1 MKTLDILAEAAYK
14 KVLEKISLAG
24 DTHVKSYMEQV
35 ADAYA
40 KAPVLD
46 KKAVPHWN
54 ALSNH
59 TDKVLFPK
67 IQSQLKRIYKE
78 KNPEFQQNPN
88 GGGFIF
94 EPFHTYKTAEEMSA
108 EVLGKGIFRVSTADS
123 EHPIWSVE
131 QNVKFRAVHDWYT
144 HIINKAPF
152 NARGE
157 LRAYNSYTKLIP
169 ANAIP
174 AAFTEIVGQVSYAI
188 VNGGFGEQKVC
199 LLPQFDYYHLG
210 KLNPKYQKQLT
221 PDAEQD
227 TTKT

>member
-1 MKTLDILAEAAYK
+1 MKTLNEIAHRAYQ
-14 KVLEKISLAG
+14 KVLEKISLPG
-24 DTHVKSYMEQV
+24 ESHVKTHMEQV

-40 KAPVLD
+40 SAPTLD
-46 KKAVPHWN
+46 NKAVPHWN
-54 ALSNH
+54 ALSSH

-67 IQSQLKRIYKE
+67 IQTQLKKSIEKRI
-78 KNPEFQQNPN
+78 QNLKPIQMVADS
-88 GGGFIF
+88 FF
-94 EPFHTYKTAEEMSA
+94 EPHHTYKTAEEMSA
-108 EVLGKGIFRVSTADS
+108 EVLSKGVFRVSTADS
-123 EHPIWSVE
+123 EHPIWSVD
-131 QNVKFRAVHDWYT
+131 QNVRFRAVHDWYT

-169 ANAIP
+169 ANTIP

-210 KLNPKYQKQLT
+210 KMNPDYKQQTTGNSLT
-221 PDAEQD
+221 RNA
-227 TTKT
+227 K